1 MSMRALLRIGVV
13 VLLAATTGERLAAE
27 GHGPSFTATLSPI
40 KITAKPGQA
49 VTRYFELAL
58 TDGQPRKVFNAR
70 IEDWWRSEDGGKT
83 FYGPAGTIGHSC
95 GKWTTL
101 NPIEAVADPGKPL
114 RVRVTVTVPE
124 KVDAGGFWCAL
135 VVDEIPDPAAV
146 EPVGVQVRF
155 LASVAVG
162 IFVSVE
168 PVERAIEIL
177 DVDVSQRG
185 ATARVRVTG
194 NAPVAVE
201 GRVEFIAVN
210 QKTTTATVSLP
221 RTTVLT
227 EPVRVGTVRVDLPSA
242 QDLPSGRYLVRLILD
257 IGLDHYIGVERE
269 IDLRRDADEQP

>member
-1 MSMRALLRIGVV
+1 MRAFLRIGVL
-13 VLLAATTGERLAAE
+13 VLVATTTGGHLAAAPDS
-27 GHGPSFTATLSPI
+27 GPSFTATLSPI
-40 KITAKPGQA
+40 KITAKPGQS

-83 FYGPAGTIGHSC
+83 FYGPTGTIGRSC
-95 GKWTTL
+95 GKWTGL

-114 RVRVTVTVPE
+114 RVRVTVSVPE

-135 VVDEIPDPAAV
+135 VVDEIPDPAIDTT
-146 EPVGVQVRF
+146 GVQVRF
-155 LASVAVG
+155 LASVAIG
-162 IFVSVE
+162 IFVSVD
-168 PVERAIEIL
+168 PVERAIDVL
-177 DVDVSQRG
+177 DVDVS
-185 ATARVRVTG
+185 AHAAVARVRVTG
-194 NAPVAVE
+194 NSPVAVE
-201 GRVEFIAVN
+201 GRIEFIAIN
-210 QKTTTATVSLP
+210 QKAPMATVSLP

-269 IDLRRDADEQP
+269 IDLRRDADAKP

>member
-1 MSMRALLRIGVV
+1 MRAFLRIGVV
-13 VLLAATTGERLAAE
+13 VLLATTTGERLAAAP
-27 GHGPSFTATLSPI
+27 GSGPSFTATLSPI

-49 VTRYFELAL
+49 ITRYFELAL
-58 TDGQPRKVFNAR
+58 TEGQPRKVFNAR

-83 FYGPAGTIGHSC
+83 FYGPAGTIARSC

-101 NPIEAVADPGKPL
+101 NPIEAVAEAGKPL
-114 RVRVTVTVPE
+114 RVRVTVSIPETVDP
-124 KVDAGGFWCAL
+124 GGFWCAL
-135 VVDEIPDPAAV
+135 VVDEIPDPAV
-146 EPVGVQVRF
+146 ETGGVQVRF

-177 DVDVSQRG
+177 DVDVSARA
-185 ATARVRVTG
+185 ATARLRVTG

-201 GRVEFIAVN
+201 GRVEFVAAN
-210 QKTTTATVSLP
+210 QKAPTATVPLP

-242 QDLPSGRYLVRLILD
+242 QDLPSGRYLVRLIVD

-269 IDLRRDADEQP
+269 IELRRDADDHP